1 MTEEIVTGNQTPP
14 EVQRS
19 ARAAKGFPTRQLF
32 FTIAF
37 SFLAGVHFA
46 NGIRH
51 LRAAGSEHDRVSD
64 FYFSVGWLTVATI
77 AGVRTLKAT
86 RPTST

>member
-1 MTEEIVTGNQTPP
+1 MREEVVTRNQARL

-19 ARAAKGFPTRQLF
+19 ARAAKSQLF

-37 SFLAGVHFA
+37 SFLAGAQFA

-51 LRAAGSEHDRVSD
+51 LRAAGIEHDWVSD
-64 FYFSVGWLTVATI
+64 FFFSVGFLTLATI